1 MKEKPSQPPCPNTPA
16 AGAKTDI
23 RDEIVTTIF
32 RRAEAI
38 ARRVVTQRKKPVPS
52 LDDRLDNI
60 LTSPWT
66 GFPIMLL
73 LLGVVF
79 WLTLTGANYPSQLLA
94 TLLFWGEEQLDKL
107 LLWLGVPAWLHG
119 VLIPGMYRGLA
130 WVVSVMLPPMAIFFP
145 LFTLLEDL
153 GYLPRVAFNLDRL
166 FKAAGAHGKQALT
179 MCMGFGCN
187 AAGVISCR
195 IIDSPRER
203 LLAILTN
210 NFVPCN
216 GRFPLL
222 ITLASIFMGGLA
234 TARAS
239 TFVAA
244 GVVVLLVLAG
254 ILMTLLV
261 SWLLSHSILKGV
273 PSTFTLE
280 LPPYRKPQV
289 GKILVRSLLDR
300 TFFVLTRAVLVA
312 APAGAVT
319 WTLANLTV
327 GEVSCLAYLANWLDP
342 FGRLLGMDGML
353 LMAFILALPANE
365 IVLPIA
371 IMGYLAEGSLPEL
384 DSLHALQELLL
395 QQGWTWLTALNV
407 MLFSLFHFPCGT
419 TLLTMARET
428 GSLKWTLLGLLI
440 PTGVGVAL
448 CFTITQTVQ
457 LLT

>member
-1 MKEKPSQPPCPNTPA
+1 MKESPSLPPPGPEI
-16 AGAKTDI
+16 DS
-23 RDEIVTTIF
+23 RDEIVAAIF

-38 ARRVVTQRKKPVPS
+38 ARRVVRQEKKPAPS
-52 LDDRLDNI
+52 LEDRLDDI

-79 WLTLTGANYPSQLLA
+79 WLTLAGANYPSQLLA
-94 TLLFWGEEQLDKL
+94 SLLFWGEGQLDRL
-107 LLWLGVPAWLHG
+107 FLWLGVPAWLHG
-119 VLIPGMYRGLA
+119 ILIPGMYRGLA

-234 TARAS
+234 SGRS
-239 TFVAA
+239 GTFLAA

-261 SWLLSHSILKGV
+261 SWLLSRSLLQGV

-280 LPPYRKPQV
+280 LPPYRQPQV
-289 GKILVRSLLDR
+289 GRILVRSFLDR
-300 TFFVLTRAVLVA
+300 TLFVLSRAVMVA
-312 APAGAVT
+312 APAGAIT
-319 WTLANLTV
+319 WVLANLTV
-327 GEVSCLAYLANWLDP
+327 GGASCLAHLARCLDP

-353 LMAFILALPANE
+353 ILAFLLALPANE

-371 IMGYLAEGSLPEL
+371 IMGYLAEGALLEL

-395 QQGWTWLTALNV
+395 AQGWTWLTALNV
-407 MLFSLFHFPCGT
+407 MIFSLFHFPCGT

-428 GSLKWTLLGLLI
+428 GSLKWSLLGFLI
-440 PTGVGVAL
+440 PTSVGIGL
-448 CFTITQTVQ
+448 CFIITQAAQ
-457 LLT
+457 LFS